1 MAVDVCLLE
10 VFEQQTFEKGF
21 LCPHLKHSAS
31 FAGHFGQGW
40 YGLLQF
46 QHVCAAGSNSR
57 LAVIETT
64 DV

>member
-1 MAVDVCLLE
+1 MSA
-10 VFEQQTFEKGF
+10 FEAF
-21 LCPHLKHSAS
+21 SI